1 MYKRQSWAG
10 VISKYSKAPE
20 ATYFL
25 LALLASKEKSL
36 VYAARGS
43 DGIDPGRRYHF
54 LPPEGSGSLAPYLS
68 AGWDEA
74 DVRDYLSAF
83 QRTFNDKQQFPYL
96 RIPGTYSY
104 WLALDLHLGE
114 AASGQ
119 LTPAAALKATAVDF
133 EEITIRLGRE
143 RQREAYRTSLGF

>member
-1 MYKRQSWAG
+1 M
-10 VISKYSKAPE
+10 
-20 ATYFL
+20 
-25 LALLASKEKSL
+25 

-43 DGIDPGRRYHF
+43 DGVDPGRRFHF
-54 LPPEGSGSLAPYLS
+54 LPPEGNGTVEPYVR

-74 DVRDYLSAF
+74 DVRDYLGAF
-83 QRTFNDKQQFPYL
+83 QRTFSDKQQFPYL

-104 WLALDLHLGE
+104 WLALDLHLVE

-119 LTPAAALKATAVDF
+119 LSPAAALRATAVDF